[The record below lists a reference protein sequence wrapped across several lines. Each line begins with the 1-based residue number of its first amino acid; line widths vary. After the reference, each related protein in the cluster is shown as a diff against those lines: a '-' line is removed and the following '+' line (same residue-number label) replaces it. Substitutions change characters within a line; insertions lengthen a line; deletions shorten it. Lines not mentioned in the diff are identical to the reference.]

1 LFVCL
6 FQDNDTSISRATLIA
21 SMHQE

>member
-1 LFVCL
+1 L
-6 FQDNDTSISRATLIA
+6 FQDNVTSISRATLIA